1 MTVERFKSGTV
12 FGDTKRPHEQIRELY
27 PNAKF
32 VPVCAHG
39 FYYQIFEDSTEA
51 KTIAYYMY
59 LKNRDVITREARKES
74 KTFGQFFK
82 LVWKE

>member
-1 MTVERFKSGTV
+1 MTVEKYISGTV
-12 FGDTKRPHEQIRELY
+12 FGDTKRPHQHIKEFY

-39 FYYQIFEDSTEA
+39 FYYTVYEDNTET
-51 KTIAYYMY
+51 KVVAYYMY

-74 KTFGQFFK
+74 KPFGQFFK
-82 LVWKE
+82 LVWEK